1 MVVSDRSRTKIL
13 VCVEQWMMPSLGPVM
28 RYELITTSRR
38 RRYYFL
44 RVIYGLLLLTQLT
57 TLFRLWELIHPAGG
71 TLTQI
76 QQFAENAFIQFAGAQ
91 GLCLL
96 LLIPALVAGVIA
108 DEYQRKTLHYLL
120 ASRLSSAEIVLGKL
134 GARLVH
140 VVAFVALGLPVV
152 ALLMLYGGLNPVNI
166 FYVYMG
172 TATLVL
178 FTSGFSILT
187 STLARRPRDA
197 ILATYGLGALWL
209 LAPIQLE
216 GISRYLDGP
225 LGWVQ
230 PVNDFLI
237 LFNPITVW
245 SNATYQNNPGWSTAR
260 LPFLDFQIGFEWHF
274 AIMAVIQTLGGL
286 LFLGVAVA
294 GLRPLRGSSWPGA
307 QPQTGWFTR
316 LAGRYRRFVDARSM
330 AAVTRNELLAA
341 RPERRSCGDDPM
353 LWKERFTRMGGGL
366 KWLGSRPVALFFI
379 VLLGCYL
386 FDVAAPAVA
395 SFSRQWWPGDTWLEI
410 NSALRT
416 SSAILAAL
424 VMLPISA
431 AGAASITSEREQDTW
446 TSLATTLLTPV
457 EVIRGKLLGAIWS
470 ARWIGIGLVALLGA
484 GTLLG
489 AFHPVGLIAALAIL
503 VTSSWLTAAIGVLAS
518 TLSRNST
525 RAAFFTFFVMFAFV
539 WASGWPVMFWQS
551 LASYADMRYMWSG
564 EIPAG
569 YSARSFVIP
578 PLLGAAVLSAVNSIL
593 AGLLCLWSINRL
605 AATWG
610 RA

>member
-1 MVVSDRSRTKIL
+1 MDLSDRSRTKIL
-13 VCVEQWMMPSLGPVM
+13 VCVEQWMMLSLGPVM

-57 TLFRLWELIHPAGG
+57 MLFQLWELNHPAGG

-76 QQFAENAFIQFAGAQ
+76 QEFAESAFIYFAGVQ

-96 LLIPALVAGVIA
+96 LLVPALVAGVIA

-172 TATLVL
+172 TATVVL
-178 FTSGFSILT
+178 FVSGFSILT

-197 ILATYGLGALWL
+197 ILATYGLGVVWL
-209 LAPIQLE
+209 LASHWLE
-216 GISRYLDGP
+216 GLELEGP
-225 LGWVQ
+225 LGWV
-230 PVNDFLI
+230 PPLVDFLI
-237 LFNPITVW
+237 LSNPIKVW
-245 SNATYQNNPGWSTAR
+245 VNATYQNNPWFYTAR
-260 LPFLDFQIGFEWHF
+260 LPFLQVRIGFEWHF
-274 AIMAVIQTLGGL
+274 AIMAVIQTLSGL

-316 LAGRYRRFVDARSM
+316 LTGRYRRFVDARAM
-330 AAVTRNELLAA
+330 AAVTRNELLAR
-341 RPERRSCGDDPM
+341 RPDRPSCGDDPM

-395 SFSRQWWPGDTWLEI
+395 GFSRQWWQGHTWLEI

-457 EVIRGKLLGAIWS
+457 EVIRGKMLGSIWS
-470 ARWIGIGLVALLGA
+470 ARWLGIGLVALLGS

-489 AFHPVGLIAALAIL
+489 AFHPLGLIAALAIL

-518 TLSRNST
+518 TLARNST
-525 RAAFFTFFVMFAFV
+525 RAAFFTFVVMFAFV

-551 LASYADMRYMWSG
+551 LASYADVRYMWSG
-564 EIPAG
+564 QIPAG
-569 YSARSFVIP
+569 YSWRNFVVP
-578 PLLGAAVLSAVNSIL
+578 PLVGAAVLSAVNSIL
-593 AGLLCLWSINRL
+593 AGLLSLWSINRL